1 METHA
6 PEFAVPSKLG
16 QNGSTVPGKVTVH
29 EQVDFSY
36 ACSEVS
42 NYSHKSGS
50 DISFLQCHLGKS
62 QSACG
67 SLSFLSPHPIL
78 SHDC

>member
-6 PEFAVPSKLG
+6 PAFTVPSKLG

-42 NYSHKSGS
+42 DYSHKSGS

-62 QSACG
+62 RVSMWVP
-67 SLSFLSPHPIL
+67 SLSKPTPYT
-78 SHDC
+78 